1 MRTPFR
7 IARPMKTL
15 AAVLAGVLVALCLG
29 AVAHATMPGS
39 DRADCQGLLCDQE
52 FGCGG
57 PTPAGAFVAEVRS
70 LPTAAV
76 LPAIDTL
83 ATPGPG
89 VETPVASGVDDA
101 LSRCVAPFAPR
112 SPPLV

>member
-15 AAVLAGVLVALCLG
+15 ATVLAGVLITLCLG
-29 AVAHATMPGS
+29 VVAHAAMPGT
-39 DRADCQGLLCDQE
+39 DRTDCQGFLCDQE

-57 PTPAGAFVAEVRS
+57 PTPAGAFVAEVRP
-70 LPTAAV
+70 LPAAV

-83 ATPGPG
+83 AAPGPG
-89 VETPVASGVDDA
+89 VEIRIDSGVDGA
-101 LSRCVAPFAPR
+101 LSRRVAPFAPR